1 MSTHHKLYRLLFAGV
16 IGIFLTLLASPALAS
31 GPGDI
36 SSCEDD
42 EVLRHIK
49 QCKLP
54 RFRLTEACR
63 DLNDRPEA
71 PAAAVNLELNVVA
84 PTKVF
89 TQQIGG
95 PDLIRG
101 AYMTY
106 YALASE
112 QLRTHVQNLLTTT
125 ELNAVVM
132 DVKGDRGY
140 IAYPTTV
147 ITATQIGAAKA
158 VIKDWDTWMQWM
170 EDNNIYT
177 IARIVVFKDEPLA
190 AGHPEWA
197 VIDGETDEIWRDK
210 EGLGWMDP
218 FREEVWD
225 YNIALAVEAAQH
237 GFDEIQYDYVR
248 FPTDGK
254 IKQAGFSNENNQQ
267 NRIAA
272 ITEFIIRTE
281 AALEPYDVKFAI
293 DTFGLTPWRK
303 DDMGIGQQIDYLM
316 PHLDVLSPM
325 LYPSTFADG
334 LPRLPEYAIAIAFP
348 YEVVNK
354 SVIKAIERAQV
365 VNPDIEIRP
374 WIQDFGD
381 YAFDRRIYTPEEIR
395 LQMQGAADGGASGWM
410 LWDPRVKFTTEALV
424 PLAVLSA
431 APSTPATQTDA
442 TAPSSNNQASDT
454 LPGAATQSAA
464 PLQPAPVT
472 SPAVYTPN
480 LNGRLMVLEY
490 HRIGE
495 TEERWQRTSDNFRAD
510 LQRLWAEG
518 YYPVNMRDVLE
529 GKLSE
534 VPAGKRPIVLTF
546 DDGTEGQFRIL
557 PDDSVDPDSA
567 VGILLAFHQQHPDE
581 WPLRATFYVLPGS
594 GVMFGQSEW
603 VDQKLKMLV
612 DWGMEVGS
620 HTMTHPKLS
629 QLSVEDAKKEL
640 ALSKAALEER
650 LPGYEVV
657 SLCIPYGLY
666 PEDDLLVVSGTY
678 QGTPYLYSSAV
689 EVTGGLTSPPNSSS
703 FNPYHIPRVQAIQ
716 SELDIWLSRANK
728 PGVYYVSDGK

>member
-1 MSTHHKLYRLLFAGV
+1 MTTHHRLHRLFFTGF
-16 IGIFLTLLASPALAS
+16 IGIFLFLLVSSALAS
-31 GPGDI
+31 EPGDVLT
-36 SSCEDD
+36 CGDD
-42 EVLRHIK
+42 EVLRYIK

-54 RFRLTEACR
+54 RFRLSEACKE
-63 DLNDRPEA
+63 LNGH
-71 PAAAVNLELNVVA
+71 PADAAVVT
-84 PTKVF
+84 PTITAANVF

-95 PDLIRG
+95 PDLVRG
-101 AYMTY
+101 VYMTY
-106 YALASE
+106 NALASDK
-112 QLRTHVQNLLTTT
+112 LRAHVQNLLTTT

-132 DVKGDRGY
+132 DIKGDRGR

-147 ITATQIGAAKA
+147 ITAAQIGANRP

-190 AGHPEWA
+190 SGHPEWA
-197 VIDGETDEIWRDK
+197 VIDGDTDEIWRDK

-218 FREEVWD
+218 FREEVWN
-225 YNIALAVEAAQH
+225 YNIALAVEAAQQ

-272 ITEFIIRTE
+272 ITEFIARTE

-334 LPRLPEYAIAIAFP
+334 LPRLPEYANAIAFP

-354 SVIKAIERAQV
+354 SVVKALERAQTA
-365 VNPDIEIRP
+365 NPNIEIRP

-381 YAFDRRIYTPEEIR
+381 YAFDRRIYTPQEIR
-395 LQMQGAADGGASGWM
+395 LQMQGAVDAGAGGWM

-424 PLAVLSA
+424 PVSALSA
-431 APSTPATQTDA
+431 APSAPASQTAAAASTP
-442 TAPSSNNQASDT
+442 NNQASDT
-454 LPGAATQSAA
+454 LPGATTQSASA
-464 PLQPAPVT
+464 QPALMT
-472 SPAVYTPN
+472 SSAVYTPN
-480 LNGRLMVLEY
+480 LNGRLLVLEY
-490 HRIGE
+490 HRIGP
-495 TEERWQRTSDNFRAD
+495 EEKRWQRTPQNFRAD
-510 LQRLWAEG
+510 LQRLWAAG

-529 GKLSE
+529 EKLSE

-557 PDDSVDPDSA
+557 PNGLVDPDSA
-567 VGILLAFHQQHPDE
+567 VGVLLAFHQQHPDE

-594 GVMFGQSEW
+594 GVMFGQPEW
-603 VDQKLKMLV
+603 VDQKLQMLV
-612 DWGMEVGS
+612 NWGMEVGS
-620 HTMTHPKLS
+620 HTMTHPKLNR
-629 QLSVEDAKKEL
+629 LAVEDVKKEL
-640 ALSKAALEER
+640 ALSKAALEEKI
-650 LPGYEVV
+650 PGYEVV

-666 PEDDLLVVSGTY
+666 PEDDTLVVSGTY
-678 QGTPYLYSSAV
+678 QGTPYHYSSAV
-689 EVTGGLTSPPNSSS
+689 EVTGGLTPPLNSPA

-716 SELDIWLSRANK
+716 SELDIWLSRADK
-728 PGVYYVSDGK
+728 PGVYYVSDGR